1 MLQQIKYFQAVV
13 QNNSFSEAAE
23 ECHISQS
30 AISQQIKA
38 LEQAL
43 GFPLLERKNRRFSLT
58 PAGEYFYRKSLIL
71 VADYEQLCREAAGI
85 ARGGQPVIRI
95 GHLCSCDNREAC
107 LALEAFAARYP
118 RVSIQITYG
127 NHEELFEALRGGQ
140 IDLALN
146 DQRRAFSDEYV
157 NLVLAVRPMSVE
169 VASRSPLAAAASLT
183 VEELKNIPC
192 ILVASQSQQEQE
204 RDYYQTVIGVQSSFL
219 YANTLEEA
227 RLLVVGVAG
236 SLYVNAEH
244 TAQVMDGPD
253 FPDVFKP
260 LASNMGK
267 ALSELRQRKDV
278 RWTYISPA
286 GDFQA
291 EGERTGSY
299 LLGGEELTLNSRGER
314 TISYADYAIAMV
326 DEAVKGHHDQQRISV
341 VRA

>member
-227 RLLVVGVAG
+227 RLLVVGG
-236 SLYVNAEH
+236 QGYRLSLIH
-244 TAQVMDGPD
+244 
-253 FPDVFKP
+253 
-260 LASNMGK
+260 
-267 ALSELRQRKDV
+267 
-278 RWTYISPA
+278 I
-286 GDFQA
+286 
-291 EGERTGSY
+291 
-299 LLGGEELTLNSRGER
+299 
-314 TISYADYAIAMV
+314 
-326 DEAVKGHHDQQRISV
+326 
-341 VRA
+341 